1 MVGVCSVAD
10 AVRIA
15 HRILR
20 LSSYWCF
27 SISFTYQRITRAPS
41 APGVFLQRAAID
53 EVEDVTVSSILG
65 AFYRGKQALQKPVL
79 PPCYVAI
86 SSGIRDAGGAS

>member
-1 MVGVCSVAD
+1 MVGVCSVVD

-20 LSSYWCF
+20 LSSYWCYF
-27 SISFTYQRITRAPS
+27 HLYQRITRAPS
-41 APGVFLQRAAID
+41 AARVFLQRAAID